1 MPDIINTLKSTDA
14 NTLGEALL
22 RQLDGSTEADQRL
35 AIELDRWLSPR
46 PRDALDATNNSHST
60 DREVCTKWQLQT
72 NGQWTVVCNDRESS
86 PPLS

>member
-1 MPDIINTLKSTDA
+1 MPDIINPLRSTDA

-46 PRDALDATNNSHST
+46 PRDALDATNNSHGA
-60 DREVCTKWQLQT
+60 DRELCAKWQLQP
-72 NGQWTVVCNDRESS
+72 NGQWTVVRNDRESS

>member
-1 MPDIINTLKSTDA
+1 MINTLKSTDA

-22 RQLDGSTEADQRL
+22 RQLDGSSEADQRL

-46 PRDALDATNNSHST
+46 RRDALGATNNPHGT
-60 DREVCTKWQLQT
+60 DRELCAKWQLQT
-72 NGQWTVVCNDRESS
+72 NGQWTVVRNERESS